1 MIVFETSSP
10 TMNASII
17 GIPRPAPAAPPTAA
31 MISTCV
37 PGLGPDPMDHPD
49 AERGALSVGDI
60 SSGSTWTWPWTLA
73 WNRRHE

>member
-37 PGLGPDPMDHPD
+37 PVSAP
-49 AERGALSVGDI
+49 
-60 SSGSTWTWPWTLA
+60 TPWIIPTPNA
-73 WNRRHE
+73 VRFP